1 MKVAEAEEEDRRRKE
16 IEAGKQVSSSTH
28 YSNGDNS

>member
-16 IEAGKQVSSSTH
+16 IAAGKQVSSSTH
-28 YSNGDNS
+28 YSNGDNT